1 MPIIAIAMG
10 GILFS
15 CVDSGKD
22 LYDPSYETSNPMGDG
37 FAAPDGFDWSTIKT
51 ENVTVEVKDE
61 EGGLYSYL
69 VEIYTEDPLTNEN
82 ASVLATRT
90 ANKENNFKATA
101 AITLLPTQK
110 GIYIKQTDPRGR
122 VEVYLFDV
130 PEDNDNFT
138 CKLYYQESAAQNRL
152 LMSRTAT
159 TRAVSPEKPVYT
171 SIPSEAKEITEMQG
185 TTLLRD
191 ASYKITSDYNG
202 TFKFDGYDGEI
213 KTKVYVDATWT
224 IPTTFQF
231 QNGIE
236 IIVMDNA
243 KIKASGVMTF
253 IRNSMLTVMDEGNV
267 EAENISFTNGAPA
280 ALRNWGN
287 VSVTNTMTLHS
298 GATLYN
304 GGTITSKDIAI
315 NSNTQ
320 IINDNK
326 IELEGEFNLPSNF
339 SLENNGEI
347 YGKKMIANSDA
358 VITNKNIIIF
368 ETISFT
374 NPTVNNSC
382 SMEAT
387 ISFYANGIKL
397 NLTQG
402 YIKAPKMEFQNGVV
416 NLNNGSMLEATT
428 RLDIPPGYA
437 TFYGKGENTSMIKS
451 PIIAGQGFTYDG
463 NLAIESDNHVEKSP
477 HWTNFHVQNSAYI
490 TKIGESK
497 VTIEVCTGTKN
508 EGNKGEEPEEPKFP
522 IIVDDTH
529 NYAYL
534 FEDQWPLYGDYD
546 MNDLVMI
553 IKERTISLNKNNKVE
568 EFKLSIDLAATGATK
583 SIGAAIMLDGVPA
596 SAIMQ
601 PVEFSDNSLIKSFN
615 LNSNKIENG
624 QDYAVIPLFDDA
636 HKALGRDRYEQINTF
651 ANHSNNTN
659 VKNISFTIKLSNP
672 ISPDELNINK
682 LNVFIFVE
690 GNRNNR
696 KEIHVIGY
704 QPTKLANTDLFGGNN
719 DNSSVSGKKYYI
731 SKDNLA
737 WGIMVPTDF
746 KWALEYVNIKTKSVD
761 KDVENLVQNINLI
774 FDSKQKVV
782 AEKKKKEEELRASIS
797 NMSHDLR
804 TPLTSIMGYLQM
816 IKSEKPSEADKK
828 EYMDIVEKRT
838 KSLQKLISSFYDLSR
853 IEGNEYNFNY
863 KKVNLSNVLCEN
875 IAVFYND
882 FINNNI
888 EPVIEIEEGIK
899 EIISD
904 EGAITRI
911 FSNLI
916 GNMIKHGENYVKISL
931 KKENDIIITEFTNKA
946 TGLTQENVD
955 KLFNRFYTVDKS
967 RSDRNTGLGLYIAKV
982 LVEKLGYNITAT
994 IGNENLV
1001 IKIIWK

>member
-138 CKLYYQESAAQNRL
+138 CKLYYQESAAQNRV

-202 TFKFDGYDGEI
+202 TFKFDGYDGDI
-213 KTKVYVDATWT
+213 ATRVYVDAQWT
-224 IPTTFQF
+224 IPATFQF

-236 IIVMDNA
+236 IIVMNNA
-243 KIKASGVMTF
+243 KINASGTMTF
-253 IRNSMLTVMDEGNV
+253 IRNSMLTIMEKGEVNADDV
-267 EAENISFTNGAPA
+267 SFTNGAPA
-280 ALRNWGN
+280 ALRNWGTLA
-287 VSVTNTMTLHS
+287 VTNTMTLHS

-304 GGTITSKDIAI
+304 KGTISSKNISI
-315 NSNTQ
+315 NSNTK
-320 IINDNK
+320 IVNDNK
-326 IELEGEFNLPSNF
+326 IELEDELNLPANF

-347 YGKKMIANSDA
+347 YGEKLIANSNA
-358 VITNKNIIIF
+358 VATNNNIMRF
-368 ETISFT
+368 TTISLINTTF
-374 NPTVNNSC
+374 NNAC
-382 SMEAT
+382 SLEAT
-387 ISFYANGIKL
+387 TSFYANGATF
-397 NLTQG
+397 NFTQG
-402 YIKAPKMEFQNGVV
+402 YLKAPTMEFVNGTV
-416 NLNNGSMLEATT
+416 NLSNGSMLDATT
-428 RLDIPPGYA
+428 SIYMNTA
-437 TFYGKGENTSMIKS
+437 HAKFYGKGENTSMIKS
-451 PIIAGQGFTYDG
+451 PVITGQGFTYDG
-463 NLAIESDNHVEKSP
+463 NLVIECDNHVEKSP
-477 HWTNFHVQNSAYI
+477 HWNNFHVQNGAYF
-490 TKIGESK
+490 TKMGESK
-497 VTIEVCTGTKN
+497 VVIDVCTGTKN
-508 EGNKGEEPEEPKFP
+508 NGNEGEEPEDPKFP
-522 IIVDDTH
+522 IIMDDTR

-546 MNDLVMI
+546 MNDLVLI
-553 IKERTISLNKNNKVE
+553 IKERKISINKDNKAE
-568 EFKLSIDLAATGATK
+568 EFTLSLDLSAAGATK

-596 SAIMQ
+596 SAITQ
-601 PVEFSDNSLIKSFN
+601 PVVFSDNSLAKNFN
-615 LNSNKIENG
+615 VNSNKIENG

-636 HKALGRDRYEQINTF
+636 HNALGRDRYEQINTIKD
-651 ANHSNNTN
+651 HSANTN
-659 VKNISFTIKLSNP
+659 PKNISFTIKFSNP
-672 ISPDELNINK
+672 ISVDELNINK

-690 GNRNNR
+690 GNRNQR
-696 KEIHVIGY
+696 KEIHIVGY

-719 DNSSVSGKKYYI
+719 DDSSTSRKRYYI

-746 KWALEYVNIKTKSVD
+746 KWPLEYVNIKSAYSLFESWVTSGGTKNEEWW
-761 KDVENLVQNINLI
+761 KT
-774 FDSKQKVV
+774 FDS
-782 AEKKKKEEELRASIS
+782 
-797 NMSHDLR
+797 
-804 TPLTSIMGYLQM
+804 
-816 IKSEKPSEADKK
+816 
-828 EYMDIVEKRT
+828 
-838 KSLQKLISSFYDLSR
+838 SR
-853 IEGNEYNFNY
+853 VY
-863 KKVNLSNVLCEN
+863 K
-875 IAVFYND
+875 
-882 FINNNI
+882 
-888 EPVIEIEEGIK
+888 
-899 EIISD
+899 
-904 EGAITRI
+904 
-911 FSNLI
+911 
-916 GNMIKHGENYVKISL
+916 
-931 KKENDIIITEFTNKA
+931 
-946 TGLTQENVD
+946 
-955 KLFNRFYTVDKS
+955 
-967 RSDRNTGLGLYIAKV
+967 
-982 LVEKLGYNITAT
+982 
-994 IGNENLV
+994 
-1001 IKIIWK
+1001 

>member
-138 CKLYYQESAAQNRL
+138 CKLYYQESAAQNRV

-477 HWTNFHVQNSAYI
+477 HWTNFHVQNGAYI

-553 IKERTISLNKNNKVE
+553 IKERTISLNNNKVE

-746 KWALEYVNIKTKSVD
+746 KWALEYVNIKTVYSLFTDWVTSGGVKNQEWW
-761 KDVENLVQNINLI
+761 KT
-774 FDSKQKVV
+774 FDSSKV
-782 AEKKKKEEELRASIS
+782 
-797 NMSHDLR
+797 
-804 TPLTSIMGYLQM
+804 
-816 IKSEKPSEADKK
+816 
-828 EYMDIVEKRT
+828 
-838 KSLQKLISSFYDLSR
+838 
-853 IEGNEYNFNY
+853 Y
-863 KKVNLSNVLCEN
+863 K
-875 IAVFYND
+875 
-882 FINNNI
+882 
-888 EPVIEIEEGIK
+888 
-899 EIISD
+899 
-904 EGAITRI
+904 
-911 FSNLI
+911 
-916 GNMIKHGENYVKISL
+916 
-931 KKENDIIITEFTNKA
+931 
-946 TGLTQENVD
+946 
-955 KLFNRFYTVDKS
+955 
-967 RSDRNTGLGLYIAKV
+967 
-982 LVEKLGYNITAT
+982 
-994 IGNENLV
+994 
-1001 IKIIWK
+1001 

>member
-69 VEIYTEDPLTNEN
+69 VEIYTEYPLTNEN

-122 VEVYLFDV
+122 VEVHLFDV
-130 PEDNDNFT
+130 PEDNDNFA
-138 CKLYYQESAAQNRL
+138 CKLYDQESAAQNRV

-477 HWTNFHVQNSAYI
+477 HWTNFHVQNGAYI

-508 EGNKGEEPEEPKFP
+508 EGNKGEDGVLKEHFKGINRGRLLSFCRRNGISENVVFLTAFNYCIGLFSNEK
-522 IIVDDTH
+522 DTVGTSIH
-529 NYAYL
+529 SGRTDSRWNRLAGPL
-534 FEDQWPLYGDYD
+534 FLTYYFRCTQKPDESVKELLQTSGKQIMKTMGCYISNLHADEMFFQYQGDILNIDQIGGWPVEREKIQLDALPFHLQVMWDEKGYYYELRYWKNRFDTQLLKLY
-546 MNDLVMI
+546 
-553 IKERTISLNKNNKVE
+553 
-568 EFKLSIDLAATGATK
+568 
-583 SIGAAIMLDGVPA
+583 SIGS
-596 SAIMQ
+596 SA
-601 PVEFSDNSLIKSFN
+601 
-615 LNSNKIENG
+615 
-624 QDYAVIPLFDDA
+624 
-636 HKALGRDRYEQINTF
+636 
-651 ANHSNNTN
+651 
-659 VKNISFTIKLSNP
+659 
-672 ISPDELNINK
+672 
-682 LNVFIFVE
+682 
-690 GNRNNR
+690 
-696 KEIHVIGY
+696 
-704 QPTKLANTDLFGGNN
+704 
-719 DNSSVSGKKYYI
+719 
-731 SKDNLA
+731 
-737 WGIMVPTDF
+737 
-746 KWALEYVNIKTKSVD
+746 
-761 KDVENLVQNINLI
+761 
-774 FDSKQKVV
+774 
-782 AEKKKKEEELRASIS
+782 
-797 NMSHDLR
+797 
-804 TPLTSIMGYLQM
+804 
-816 IKSEKPSEADKK
+816 
-828 EYMDIVEKRT
+828 
-838 KSLQKLISSFYDLSR
+838 
-853 IEGNEYNFNY
+853 
-863 KKVNLSNVLCEN
+863 
-875 IAVFYND
+875 
-882 FINNNI
+882 
-888 EPVIEIEEGIK
+888 
-899 EIISD
+899 
-904 EGAITRI
+904 
-911 FSNLI
+911 
-916 GNMIKHGENYVKISL
+916 
-931 KKENDIIITEFTNKA
+931 
-946 TGLTQENVD
+946 
-955 KLFNRFYTVDKS
+955 
-967 RSDRNTGLGLYIAKV
+967 
-982 LVEKLGYNITAT
+982 
-994 IGNENLV
+994 
-1001 IKIIWK
+1001 

>member
-90 ANKENNFKATA
+90 ANKENNFKATV

-138 CKLYYQESAAQNRL
+138 CKLYYQESAAQNRV

-477 HWTNFHVQNSAYI
+477 HWTNFHVQNGAYI

-746 KWALEYVNIKTKSVD
+746 KWALEYVNIKTVYSLFTDWVTSGGVKNQEWW
-761 KDVENLVQNINLI
+761 KT
-774 FDSKQKVV
+774 FDSSKV
-782 AEKKKKEEELRASIS
+782 
-797 NMSHDLR
+797 
-804 TPLTSIMGYLQM
+804 
-816 IKSEKPSEADKK
+816 
-828 EYMDIVEKRT
+828 
-838 KSLQKLISSFYDLSR
+838 
-853 IEGNEYNFNY
+853 Y
-863 KKVNLSNVLCEN
+863 K
-875 IAVFYND
+875 
-882 FINNNI
+882 
-888 EPVIEIEEGIK
+888 
-899 EIISD
+899 
-904 EGAITRI
+904 
-911 FSNLI
+911 
-916 GNMIKHGENYVKISL
+916 
-931 KKENDIIITEFTNKA
+931 
-946 TGLTQENVD
+946 
-955 KLFNRFYTVDKS
+955 
-967 RSDRNTGLGLYIAKV
+967 
-982 LVEKLGYNITAT
+982 
-994 IGNENLV
+994 
-1001 IKIIWK
+1001 

>member
-22 LYDPSYETSNPMGDG
+22 LYDPSYETSNPMGDC

-138 CKLYYQESAAQNRL
+138 CKLYYQESAAQNRV

-746 KWALEYVNIKTKSVD
+746 KWALEYVNIKTVYSLFTDWVTSGGVKNQEWW
-761 KDVENLVQNINLI
+761 KT
-774 FDSKQKVV
+774 FDSSKV
-782 AEKKKKEEELRASIS
+782 
-797 NMSHDLR
+797 
-804 TPLTSIMGYLQM
+804 
-816 IKSEKPSEADKK
+816 
-828 EYMDIVEKRT
+828 
-838 KSLQKLISSFYDLSR
+838 
-853 IEGNEYNFNY
+853 Y
-863 KKVNLSNVLCEN
+863 K
-875 IAVFYND
+875 
-882 FINNNI
+882 
-888 EPVIEIEEGIK
+888 
-899 EIISD
+899 
-904 EGAITRI
+904 
-911 FSNLI
+911 
-916 GNMIKHGENYVKISL
+916 
-931 KKENDIIITEFTNKA
+931 
-946 TGLTQENVD
+946 
-955 KLFNRFYTVDKS
+955 
-967 RSDRNTGLGLYIAKV
+967 
-982 LVEKLGYNITAT
+982 
-994 IGNENLV
+994 
-1001 IKIIWK
+1001 

>member
-138 CKLYYQESAAQNRL
+138 CKLYYQESAAQNRV

-202 TFKFDGYDGEI
+202 TFKFDGYDGKI

-477 HWTNFHVQNSAYI
+477 HWTNFHVQNGAYI

-746 KWALEYVNIKTKSVD
+746 KWALEYVNIKTVYSLFTDWVTSGGVKNQEWW
-761 KDVENLVQNINLI
+761 KT
-774 FDSKQKVV
+774 FDSSKV
-782 AEKKKKEEELRASIS
+782 
-797 NMSHDLR
+797 
-804 TPLTSIMGYLQM
+804 
-816 IKSEKPSEADKK
+816 
-828 EYMDIVEKRT
+828 
-838 KSLQKLISSFYDLSR
+838 
-853 IEGNEYNFNY
+853 Y
-863 KKVNLSNVLCEN
+863 K
-875 IAVFYND
+875 
-882 FINNNI
+882 
-888 EPVIEIEEGIK
+888 
-899 EIISD
+899 
-904 EGAITRI
+904 
-911 FSNLI
+911 
-916 GNMIKHGENYVKISL
+916 
-931 KKENDIIITEFTNKA
+931 
-946 TGLTQENVD
+946 
-955 KLFNRFYTVDKS
+955 
-967 RSDRNTGLGLYIAKV
+967 
-982 LVEKLGYNITAT
+982 
-994 IGNENLV
+994 
-1001 IKIIWK
+1001 

>member
-138 CKLYYQESAAQNRL
+138 CKLYYQESAAQNRV

-402 YIKAPKMEFQNGVV
+402 YIKTPKMEFQNGVV

-477 HWTNFHVQNSAYI
+477 HWTNFHVQNGAYI

-746 KWALEYVNIKTKSVD
+746 KWTLEYVNIKTVYSLFTDWVTSGGVKNQEWW
-761 KDVENLVQNINLI
+761 KT
-774 FDSKQKVV
+774 FDSSKV
-782 AEKKKKEEELRASIS
+782 
-797 NMSHDLR
+797 
-804 TPLTSIMGYLQM
+804 
-816 IKSEKPSEADKK
+816 
-828 EYMDIVEKRT
+828 
-838 KSLQKLISSFYDLSR
+838 
-853 IEGNEYNFNY
+853 Y
-863 KKVNLSNVLCEN
+863 K
-875 IAVFYND
+875 
-882 FINNNI
+882 
-888 EPVIEIEEGIK
+888 
-899 EIISD
+899 
-904 EGAITRI
+904 
-911 FSNLI
+911 
-916 GNMIKHGENYVKISL
+916 
-931 KKENDIIITEFTNKA
+931 
-946 TGLTQENVD
+946 
-955 KLFNRFYTVDKS
+955 
-967 RSDRNTGLGLYIAKV
+967 
-982 LVEKLGYNITAT
+982 
-994 IGNENLV
+994 
-1001 IKIIWK
+1001 

>member
-138 CKLYYQESAAQNRL
+138 CKLYYQESAAQNRV

-508 EGNKGEEPEEPKFP
+508 EGNKREEPEEPKFP

-746 KWALEYVNIKTKSVD
+746 KWALEYVNIKTVYSLFTDWVTSGGVKNQEWW
-761 KDVENLVQNINLI
+761 KT
-774 FDSKQKVV
+774 FDSSKV
-782 AEKKKKEEELRASIS
+782 
-797 NMSHDLR
+797 
-804 TPLTSIMGYLQM
+804 
-816 IKSEKPSEADKK
+816 
-828 EYMDIVEKRT
+828 
-838 KSLQKLISSFYDLSR
+838 
-853 IEGNEYNFNY
+853 Y
-863 KKVNLSNVLCEN
+863 K
-875 IAVFYND
+875 
-882 FINNNI
+882 
-888 EPVIEIEEGIK
+888 
-899 EIISD
+899 
-904 EGAITRI
+904 
-911 FSNLI
+911 
-916 GNMIKHGENYVKISL
+916 
-931 KKENDIIITEFTNKA
+931 
-946 TGLTQENVD
+946 
-955 KLFNRFYTVDKS
+955 
-967 RSDRNTGLGLYIAKV
+967 
-982 LVEKLGYNITAT
+982 
-994 IGNENLV
+994 
-1001 IKIIWK
+1001 

>member
-1 MPIIAIAMG
+1 
-10 GILFS
+10 
-15 CVDSGKD
+15 
-22 LYDPSYETSNPMGDG
+22 
-37 FAAPDGFDWSTIKT
+37 
-51 ENVTVEVKDE
+51 
-61 EGGLYSYL
+61 
-69 VEIYTEDPLTNEN
+69 
-82 ASVLATRT
+82 
-90 ANKENNFKATA
+90 
-101 AITLLPTQK
+101 
-110 GIYIKQTDPRGR
+110 
-122 VEVYLFDV
+122 
-130 PEDNDNFT
+130 
-138 CKLYYQESAAQNRL
+138 
-152 LMSRTAT
+152 
-159 TRAVSPEKPVYT
+159 
-171 SIPSEAKEITEMQG
+171 
-185 TTLLRD
+185 
-191 ASYKITSDYNG
+191 
-202 TFKFDGYDGEI
+202 
-213 KTKVYVDATWT
+213 
-224 IPTTFQF
+224 
-231 QNGIE
+231 
-236 IIVMDNA
+236 
-243 KIKASGVMTF
+243 
-253 IRNSMLTVMDEGNV
+253 
-267 EAENISFTNGAPA
+267 
-280 ALRNWGN
+280 
-287 VSVTNTMTLHS
+287 
-298 GATLYN
+298 
-304 GGTITSKDIAI
+304 
-315 NSNTQ
+315 
-320 IINDNK
+320 
-326 IELEGEFNLPSNF
+326 
-339 SLENNGEI
+339 
-347 YGKKMIANSDA
+347 
-358 VITNKNIIIF
+358 
-368 ETISFT
+368 
-374 NPTVNNSC
+374 
-382 SMEAT
+382 MEAT

-463 NLAIESDNHVEKSP
+463 NLAIELDNHVEKSP
-477 HWTNFHVQNSAYI
+477 HWTNFHVQNGAYI

-659 VKNISFTIKLSNP
+659 VKNISFTIKLSNL

-746 KWALEYVNIKTKSVD
+746 KWALEYVNIKTVYSLFTDWVTSGGVKNQEWW
-761 KDVENLVQNINLI
+761 KT
-774 FDSKQKVV
+774 FDSSKV
-782 AEKKKKEEELRASIS
+782 
-797 NMSHDLR
+797 
-804 TPLTSIMGYLQM
+804 
-816 IKSEKPSEADKK
+816 
-828 EYMDIVEKRT
+828 
-838 KSLQKLISSFYDLSR
+838 
-853 IEGNEYNFNY
+853 Y
-863 KKVNLSNVLCEN
+863 K
-875 IAVFYND
+875 
-882 FINNNI
+882 
-888 EPVIEIEEGIK
+888 
-899 EIISD
+899 
-904 EGAITRI
+904 
-911 FSNLI
+911 
-916 GNMIKHGENYVKISL
+916 
-931 KKENDIIITEFTNKA
+931 
-946 TGLTQENVD
+946 
-955 KLFNRFYTVDKS
+955 
-967 RSDRNTGLGLYIAKV
+967 
-982 LVEKLGYNITAT
+982 
-994 IGNENLV
+994 
-1001 IKIIWK
+1001 

>member
-138 CKLYYQESAAQNRL
+138 CKLYYQESAAQNRV

-583 SIGAAIMLDGVPA
+583 SMGAAIMLDGVPANMIAAPILLVAPVAAKSIGAAIMLDGVPA

-746 KWALEYVNIKTKSVD
+746 KWALEYVNIKTVYSLFTDWVTSGGVKNQEWW
-761 KDVENLVQNINLI
+761 KT
-774 FDSKQKVV
+774 FDSSKV
-782 AEKKKKEEELRASIS
+782 
-797 NMSHDLR
+797 
-804 TPLTSIMGYLQM
+804 
-816 IKSEKPSEADKK
+816 
-828 EYMDIVEKRT
+828 
-838 KSLQKLISSFYDLSR
+838 
-853 IEGNEYNFNY
+853 Y
-863 KKVNLSNVLCEN
+863 K
-875 IAVFYND
+875 
-882 FINNNI
+882 
-888 EPVIEIEEGIK
+888 
-899 EIISD
+899 
-904 EGAITRI
+904 
-911 FSNLI
+911 
-916 GNMIKHGENYVKISL
+916 
-931 KKENDIIITEFTNKA
+931 
-946 TGLTQENVD
+946 
-955 KLFNRFYTVDKS
+955 
-967 RSDRNTGLGLYIAKV
+967 
-982 LVEKLGYNITAT
+982 
-994 IGNENLV
+994 
-1001 IKIIWK
+1001 